1 MYCSTDFIIG
11 FTSRINLQNR
21 SANENTV
28 NEPEL
33 SAWIEQKAELLVSII
48 AGYGRVVVALSGG
61 VDSAVVAKAAAL
73 GCGDRAL
80 AVTSSSPSLAL
91 GELESAQQLAE
102 SIGLRHEVIF
112 TKEFSVAGYQQNAGD
127 RCYYC
132 KSELYDLIEEKFPQ
146 WDADVICN
154 GANLDDLGDHRPGMQ
169 AARESCVRSPL
180 IEAEISKQTVRAL
193 AKHWQLDVWDKPA
206 MPCLS
211 SRVAYGV
218 EVTPERVQW
227 IDAAERFLKE
237 TFSLRELRVRY
248 EENDLARIEVPTES
262 VALLV
267 QSPAREQIVSK
278 FREIG
283 FRYVTVD
290 LEGFRSGSLNQVLD
304 IVELQINIS

>member
-1 MYCSTDFIIG
+1 M
-11 FTSRINLQNR
+11 
-21 SANENTV
+21 NETV
-28 NEPEL
+28 TPE
-33 SAWIEQKAELLVSII
+33 WIRQKAAYLVRTLNE
-48 AGYGRVVVALSGG
+48 YGRVVVALSGG

-73 GCGDRAL
+73 GCGDKAL
-80 AVTSSSPSLAL
+80 AVTASSPSLAL
-91 GELESAQQLAE
+91 GELETAQQLAE
-102 SIGLRHEVIF
+102 SIDLRHEVIY
-112 TKEFSVAGYQQNAGD
+112 TEEFSIAEYQQNGGD

-132 KSELYDLIEEKFPQ
+132 KSELYERLEEKLRY
-146 WDADVICN
+146 WNADVICN

-169 AARESCVRSPL
+169 AARESHVRSPL
-180 IEAEISKQTVRAL
+180 IEAKFSKQAVRAL
-193 AKHWQLDVWDKPA
+193 AKHWQLEVWDKPA

-218 EVTPERVQW
+218 GVTPEKVQW

-248 EENDLARIEVPTES
+248 EENGLARIEVPTES

-267 QSPAREQIVSK
+267 QLPAREQIVSK

-290 LEGFRSGSLNQVLD
+290 LEGFRSGSLNQVLN
-304 IVELQINIS
+304 IVELQLNNA